1 MLSVSS
7 RMGTFDGGVT
17 IQWFTSQP
25 WQIFKVKISA
35 SELAKKR
42 STRTVA
48 RFHQHPYT
56 QDPPLVALPCADLVG
71 EEGAWE
77 FEPS

>member
-7 RMGTFDGGVT
+7 RMGTFDGGVA

-56 QDPPLVALPCADLVG
+56 QDTPLVALPRADLVG